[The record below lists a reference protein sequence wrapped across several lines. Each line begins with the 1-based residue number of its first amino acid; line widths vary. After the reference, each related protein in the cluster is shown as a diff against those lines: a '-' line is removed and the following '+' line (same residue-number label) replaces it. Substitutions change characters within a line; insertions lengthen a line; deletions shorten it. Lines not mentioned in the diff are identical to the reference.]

1 MEISN
6 LRIKNFRGIKNANFN
21 FNGDTL
27 LIGSNNVGKSTVC
40 EALDLVLGPDR
51 LNRFPVVE
59 EYDFYNAKYIDED
72 ENPISIEIEVLL
84 SNLSPSIESACF
96 THLERWNT
104 ITGEILSEGKIDEV
118 DTKGYEWCLRILTI
132 ARYNP
137 ELDEF
142 EASTHYRK
150 DYNMD
155 DEQLSRFPR
164 TIKRKIGFIYL
175 RALRTGSR
183 ALSLERGSLLDSI
196 LRIDGFKPKIWEEIR
211 QRLENLS
218 PPIDEGAKSLSP
230 ILNAIEA
237 RVAEFVSLSN
247 PGKSTR
253 LFTSRLTRE
262 HLRKTLSFFI
272 SVTEDQ
278 KPVPFQEVG
287 TGTLNILVLA
297 LLSFIAD
304 LKVENVIFAMEEPE
318 IALAPHTQRRI
329 ADFLRSKTSQSI
341 ITSHSPY
348 IIEKFDPENIMI
360 LRRNNSGEVEG
371 VKIELADTIK
381 LKTYKKNIRRGFS
394 EAMLGKGVIVT
405 EGITEVYTL
414 QAVSEIMENENQ
426 AFYPLDL
433 SGVTI
438 ITTDGDGSVA
448 EFGKFFSSLGLPTYG
463 FMDSKTRSDKEKESL
478 AEAGFKLLLEIP
490 YYGMEE
496 LMVNELNQDTLW
508 KFLDLNRDV
517 FSPNFDIPEERPEI
531 DEIKKLTSRILKKG
545 KGWGRS
551 ADLVSLCQ
559 IDELPR
565 TITSFLEN
573 IYSDFKKPETF
584 EVFNE
589 EDHNETPI
597 HSSTIEE
604 LDSD

>member
-1 MEISN
+1 MEVGRLKIA
-6 LRIKNFRGIKNANFN
+6 NFRGIKSADLIFN
-21 FNGDTL
+21 KDTL
-27 LIGSNNVGKSTVC
+27 LIGANNIGKSTVC

-59 EYDFYNAKYIDED
+59 EYDFYNAEYLDDE

-84 SNLSPSIESACF
+84 SDLSTTIENACF
-96 THLERWNT
+96 THLERWNPT
-104 ITGEILSEGKIDEV
+104 TKEILNEGKIDDV
-118 DTKGYEWCLRILTI
+118 DSDGFEWCLRILTI

-142 EASTHYRK
+142 EAFTHYRK
-150 DYNMD
+150 DYSQE
-155 DEQLSRFPR
+155 DEQQSRFPR

-218 PPIDEGAKSLSP
+218 PPIDEGATSLSP
-230 ILNAIEA
+230 ILKAIEA

-253 LFTSRLTRE
+253 LFTSKLTRE

-371 VKIELADTIK
+371 VKIELADIIK
-381 LKTYKKNIRRGFS
+381 LKTYKKYIRRGFS

-414 QAVSEIMENENQ
+414 QAVSEIMENEDQ
-426 AFYPLDL
+426 TFYPLDL

-463 FMDSKTRSDKEKESL
+463 FMDTKTRSEKEKESL
-478 AEAGFKLLLEIP
+478 AEAGFKSLLEIP

-496 LMVNELNQDTLW
+496 LMVNELNQDILW
-508 KFLDLNRDV
+508 KFLDSNRDV
-517 FSPNFDIPEERPEI
+517 FTPNFDIPEERPEI
-531 DEIKKLTSRILKKG
+531 DEIKKLTSKILKKG

-559 IDELPR
+559 IDELPG

-573 IYSDFKKPETF
+573 VYSDFKKPETF
-584 EVFNE
+584 EILE
-589 EDHNETPI
+589 EENHNGIPT
-597 HSSTIEE
+597 HSSTIKEF
-604 LDSD
+604 DSD